1 MDSRNASMAIG
12 GRLPLELRLALRDL
26 RGGLG
31 GFTIF
36 LICIALG
43 TGAIGTINSLSDAIQ
58 DSIAREGKELLG
70 GDAEA
75 TLVHR
80 QAGTAERA
88 YLASKGDVSEVATLR
103 AMARKPDGSGQALV
117 DLKAVDGAYPLYGAA
132 TFAEG
137 GGLASKRR
145 QDGLAVDRSIL
156 DRLDIGLGDRLTIGR
171 ASFPVTAVLDREPD
185 RLAAGPAFGAR
196 ILLSLDALQK
206 TGLVEPG
213 SLVRWAYRIKARGP
227 LPPSFKEDLA
237 AQFPEAG
244 FLVRDSSDPS
254 PGVKNMLQR
263 LTEFLTLTG
272 LTAML
277 TGGIGVANAV
287 TGFIERR
294 RMTIAT
300 YKSLGA
306 SQRLIF
312 RIFLIEIGLLALLG
326 IAIGFA
332 IAAAVPWASVSLMRE
347 VVPIGI
353 ETGLQGR
360 ALALAGLFGLLTA
373 LPFILWPIGRAQ
385 QVRAAELFRDVSGE
399 RSGQPPLGYRLAS
412 FLAAG
417 LLAVAAIALSHEHW
431 IAAVTCAAVLGVFA
445 LFWGAGIAIR
455 RAALAIRRPK
465 RPELALAL
473 ANIGGPA
480 SLSRTI
486 ALSLGAGLTLLT
498 AVSLVDASLTNE
510 IQSRLPEHAPAYFF
524 MGVPKQDLQPFEDL
538 LRKNAPG
545 VRISS
550 APMLRGRLVA
560 LKGVAV
566 EQLTVPSSAEWVLN
580 GDRGIT
586 YSDVLPA
593 GSQTTEGQWWALDYD
608 GEPLVSFEADI
619 AKALGLT
626 IGDTVTVNVI
636 GRNLTARI
644 ANLRKVQWGSMD
656 INFVMI
662 FSQNALK
669 KAPFNFLATLSWP
682 EGQPADVKAET
693 AILKAIAAAY
703 PTVSAI
709 NVKDALGAIN
719 GIFEKVMRAVRIAGS
734 VTLIMGALVVAG
746 ALMAAQRRRI
756 YEAAVLR
763 TLGASKRRIVAAHLM
778 EYLGLA
784 LCLSLIAATLGLL
797 AAYAVVTQVMNLSFS
812 LSIASLLQPSV
823 GETIFVVL
831 LGAAGTLRVLSA
843 KPDTICVP
851 SERLDGENGQAA

>member
-1 MDSRNASMAIG
+1 LIEALSRPSRG
-12 GRLPLELRLALRDL
+12 GLLPLELRLALRDL

-31 GFTIF
+31 GFAIF

-58 DSIAREGKELLG
+58 NSIQREGKELLG
-70 GDAEA
+70 GDAEVS
-75 TLVHR
+75 LLHR
-80 QAGTAERA
+80 QAGAAERD
-88 YLASKGDVSEVATLR
+88 YLATLGEVGEVATMR

-117 DLKAVDGAYPLYGAA
+117 DLKAVDAAYPLYGAV
-132 TFAEG
+132 TFEGG
-137 GGLASKRR
+137 GGLASVQREG
-145 QDGLAVDRSIL
+145 GLAVDRSIL
-156 DRLDIGLGDRLTIGR
+156 DRLAIGLGDRLTIGR
-171 ASFPVTAVLDREPD
+171 SSFPVTAVLEHEPD

-206 TGLVEPG
+206 TGLIEPG
-213 SLVRWAYRIKARGP
+213 SLVRWSYRIKARAP
-227 LPPSFKEDLA
+227 LPATLKEDLA
-237 AQFPEAG
+237 AKFPEAG
-244 FLVRDSSDPS
+244 FLLRDSSDPS

-287 TGFIERR
+287 SGFIDRR
-294 RMTIAT
+294 RRTIAT

-306 SQRLIF
+306 SQRVIF

-332 IAAAVPWASVSLMRE
+332 LAAIVPWASVSLLRDAI
-347 VVPIGI
+347 PISI
-353 ETGLQGR
+353 EASVQPR
-360 ALALAGLFGLLTA
+360 ALTLAALFGLLTA

-385 QVRAAELFRDVSGE
+385 EVRAAELFRDSASE
-399 RSGQPPLGYRLAS
+399 RPGLPPLGYRLAS

-417 LLAVAAIALSHEHW
+417 LLAAAAIGLSHEHK
-431 IAAVTCAAVLGVFA
+431 IAAVTCAAILGIFA

-455 RAALAIRRPK
+455 RVALTVKRPK

-498 AVSLVDASLTNE
+498 AVSLVDASLTHE
-510 IQSRLPEHAPAYFF
+510 IQSRIPEHAPSYFF
-524 MGVPKQDLQPFEDL
+524 IGVPKQDLQPFEAIL
-538 LRKNAPG
+538 AKNAPAAK
-545 VRISS
+545 ISH
-550 APMLRGRLVA
+550 APMLRGRIVA
-560 LKGVAV
+560 LKDVPV
-566 EQLTVPSSAEWVLN
+566 DKVKVPSSAEWVLN

-586 YSDVLPA
+586 YSDTLPP
-593 GSQTTEGQWWALDYD
+593 GSQITEGQWWAPDYE
-608 GEPLVSFEADI
+608 GEPLVSFEADV

-626 IGDTVTVNVI
+626 VGDSVTVNVI

-662 FSQNALK
+662 FSQNALR

-682 EGQPADVKAET
+682 EGQTPDLKAES
-693 AILKAIAAAY
+693 AILKAVAAAY

-709 NVKDALGAIN
+709 DVKDALGAIN
-719 GIFEKVMRAVRIAGS
+719 GVFEKVMRAVRIAGS

-756 YEAAVLR
+756 YEAVVLR
-763 TLGASKRRIVAAHLM
+763 TLGASKRRIVTAHLL

-784 LCLSLIAATLGLL
+784 LCLSAIAATLGLI
-797 AAYAVVTQVMNLSFS
+797 AAYIVVTEVMNLSFS
-812 LSIASLLQPSV
+812 LSVASLLQPSII
-823 GETIFVVL
+823 ETIFVMV

-843 KPDTICVP
+843 KPAHYLR
-851 SERLDGENGQAA
+851 SE